1 MKGHFL
7 KCAALLS
14 ALGVPSL
21 SGAVDIPYSWN
32 DTLQGSSDPGADD
45 TICGTYSLPTIKT
58 GMLFLD
64 IEADASPGDITVI
77 VHRGTSTG
85 TVAATL
91 VSPVKKPVAIASVT
105 PHFLEIKC
113 KTSATAYSPGLVRAW
128 WSGAGKNLYVNTNP
142 GAHIQLYDAGQGS
155 LVSEMDASNLSGLA
169 KFPLQ
174 PGSYLVRATY
184 NGAEAWAGSNGAL
197 KPRENASSV
206 SISTSDKVV
215 SVVLGDPPIIDSAAI
230 DPATRKV
237 LIQGT
242 GFGEDTPGSVE
253 SFSAGKLTRS
263 SPSNSGSQLNWADTF
278 IYATPGTLSVD
289 RCVRVFSSIGGWSPT
304 CVKY

>member
-1 MKGHFL
+1 MNRLL
-7 KCAALLS
+7 KTAALI
-14 ALGVPSL
+14 AAL
-21 SGAVDIPYSWN
+21 SGISTANAVDIPYSWN

-215 SVVLGDPPIIDSAAI
+215 SVVLGDPPVIDSAAI

-242 GFGEDTPGSVE
+242 GFGDDPGYIE
-253 SFSAGKLTRS
+253 NFSNGKLSRS
-263 SPSNSGSQLNWADTF
+263 TPSNTTALNWTDFA
-278 IYATPGTLSVD
+278 IYGTPGTLSTD